1 VCERERERE
10 RERENVWA
18 LPVRERLTLLGAVIR
33 ETAPNL
39 HQVSAWFLGLI
50 ISLHKN
56 DQIPSS
62 DILLPWLPVRVPWCN
77 N

>member
-18 LPVRERLTLLGAVIR
+18 LTVRERLTLLGAVIR

-62 DILLPWLPVRVPWCN
+62 DI
-77 N
+77 